1 MDAYMYRAALYCK
14 DCITAIKVELDWKYE
29 GYPEAEYDSDEYP
42 KGPYPDGGGE
52 ADSPQ
57 HCDCCHLFLENPLTG
72 DGESYVKE
80 ALEHHGGC
88 RSVLEDWASFY
99 DYLVEED

>member
-1 MDAYMYRAALYCK
+1 MNAYIYRAALYCE
-14 DCITAIKVELDWKYE
+14 DCVIDIKMRLNWLHE
-29 GYPEAEYDSDEYP
+29 GVPEEGYDSDWYP

-52 ADSPQ
+52 ADTPQ

-80 ALEHHGGC
+80 ALEDFGGC
-88 RSVLEDWASFY
+88 RAVLEDWASFY